1 MTNLDWAKLGF
12 KLVGFWFMVTAVSM
26 AANVATLIGQPAVTG
41 IALSM
46 LYPVTR
52 ALIGIL
58 IWMYSDRLALSI
70 FPTTATGQNVVGQS
84 QQEQLFALA
93 ISIIGIGLLVDSIPT
108 FLYDLTLFIASRS
121 GEYRS
126 ALVLSRSHQVRV
138 FGMPQPRL
146 ALSQHWSAL
155 LLDSVCFSR
164 RRKSSN
170 SSRVCEEM
178 QRNEAEHS
186 RGFRRRRPAHAVLR
200 ADRPRSR

>member
-12 KLVGFWFMVTAVSM
+12 KLIGFWFMVTAVSM

-46 LYPVTR
+46 LYPATR

-70 FPTTATGQNVVGQS
+70 FPMTAAGQNVVGQS

-126 ALVLSRSHQVRV
+126 AFGFVPEPSGPRIWNATAEASLV
-138 FGMPQPRL
+138 
-146 ALSQHWSAL
+146 SAL
-155 LLDSVCFSR
+155 VRTLIGFGLLLSPSR
-164 RRKSSN
+164 IVELIASL
-170 SSRVCEEM
+170 
-178 QRNEAEHS
+178 
-186 RGFRRRRPAHAVLR
+186 RGNATK
-200 ADRPRSR
+200 RS